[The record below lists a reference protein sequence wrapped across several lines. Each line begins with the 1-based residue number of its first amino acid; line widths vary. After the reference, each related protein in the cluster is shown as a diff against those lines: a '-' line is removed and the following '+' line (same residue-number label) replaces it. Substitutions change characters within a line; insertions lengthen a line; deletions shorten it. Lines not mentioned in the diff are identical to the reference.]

1 MIERL
6 NKERRSGGPAHDEQL
21 HALFDILSKNSL
33 RRSKLCV
40 SELSVMQPRSNFI
53 SGAGTCT
60 NCISNISHSSFSSSL
75 SSFSDHAAEL
85 GNAVPTKPLIF
96 MKPPSSFI
104 QAGQNIEVNRNATFA
119 RYEWKC
125 ISCNRQIPQGCEEI
139 HHEVEL
145 GVVIGQR
152 GSMYAI
158 QCT

>member
-40 SELSVMQPRSNFI
+40 SELSVMMQPRSNFI

-104 QAGQNIEVNRNATFA
+104 QAGQKIEVNRIVKRQGMKEYVLRVPCRFLGDA
-119 RYEWKC
+119 RRFTTR
-125 ISCNRQIPQGCEEI
+125 S
-139 HHEVEL
+139 
-145 GVVIGQR
+145 
-152 GSMYAI
+152 SSAS
-158 QCT
+158 